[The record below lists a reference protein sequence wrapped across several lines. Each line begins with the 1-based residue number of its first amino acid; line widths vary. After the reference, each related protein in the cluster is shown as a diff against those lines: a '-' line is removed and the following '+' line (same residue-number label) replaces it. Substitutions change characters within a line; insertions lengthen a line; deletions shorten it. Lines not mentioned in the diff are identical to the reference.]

1 LGGLCW
7 AGFSGE
13 NRGNSAGDGN
23 AVAKYYVSIRIEL
36 ITYRTWQATNITRG
50 KLMSEKASVSASN
63 DGEITVEPLSCDI
76 GAQIRGI
83 DLSLQMNDAVFA
95 TIYQAWLDQQV
106 LLFRDQSITE
116 LQMIAFSRRFGDLDL
131 APIPGH
137 GRAFV
142 EGIPEMFVISNVI
155 EDGQKIG
162 SLGDGECLW
171 HTDMA
176 YAEVPPKASCLYSL
190 EVPDSEGDTG
200 FLNMYAAYETLPGEL
215 KKRIEGQTIKH
226 DTQYT
231 LDGLDR
237 DDGLPLAD
245 TIVAGTFDVVSL
257 PGSSHPIARTHPETG
272 RKALYIG
279 RRQNTYI
286 NGLSVTDSE
295 ALLDILWAHVDTCG
309 EQTYIHRWQIGDL
322 MIWDNRCAMH
332 RRDEFSSNVRRIMHR
347 TQVRADAAPA

>member
-1 LGGLCW
+1 
-7 AGFSGE
+7 
-13 NRGNSAGDGN
+13 
-23 AVAKYYVSIRIEL
+23 
-36 ITYRTWQATNITRG
+36 
-50 KLMSEKASVSASN
+50 MSEKESVSVSI
-63 DGEITVEPLSCDI
+63 DGDITVEPLSGDI
-76 GAQIRGI
+76 GAQILAI
-83 DLSLQMNDAVFA
+83 DLSVPMNDAVFA
-95 TIYQAWLDQQV
+95 TIYKAWLDHQV
-106 LLFRDQSITE
+106 LIFRDQSITDP
-116 LQMIAFSRRFGDLDL
+116 QMIAFSRRFGDLDL

-142 EGIPEMFVISNVI
+142 EGIPEMFVISNII

-176 YAEVPPKASCLYSL
+176 YTVMPPKASCLYSL

-200 FLNMYAAYETLPGEL
+200 FLNMYAAYETLPDEL
-215 KKRIEGQTIKH
+215 KKSIEGQTIKH

-237 DDGLPLAD
+237 DDGPPLAD
-245 TIVAGTFDVVSL
+245 AIAAGTFDVACL
-257 PGSSHPIARTHPETG
+257 PGISHPIVRTHSETG

-286 NGLSVTDSE
+286 NGLSIADSE
-295 ALLDILWAHVDTCG
+295 AFLDNLWAHVDTCG
-309 EQTYIHRWQIGDL
+309 EQTYHHRWQIGDL
-322 MIWDNRCAMH
+322 LIWDNRCAMH
-332 RRDEFSSNVRRIMHR
+332 RRDKFSANMRRIMHR